1 MCKASILTQKAI
13 TKLTY
18 RALRLKI
25 RTNLRHF
32 KGMANQR
39 DIGVLMKHIKEDE
52 ERLARLGASRLNSA
66 SAAATPGTSST
77 EVEAGVGREGGGDAT
92 AEGEAGVGEDGDTD
106 GAVDVVVEE
115 AAPEPEAGQ
124 EADAQAEA
132 EAKADP
138 AVEAEAETR
147 ERDPAEDG
155 IQTPAPASPVAP
167 ATPAAEAADDN
178 DATIAAER
186 TERKVSGTRRGADE
200 MDDAA
205 DRDEVKRA
213 KVEGEDVNME
223 AANAGETA
231 VEGKGSQEEVKEEM
245 EEEEERVSTPVLPE
259 ATLE

>member
-1 MCKASILTQKAI
+1 MKKAI

-66 SAAATPGTSST
+66 SATATPGMSSNA
-77 EVEAGVGREGGGDAT
+77 EVEAGAGREGAGDQTTEGQVGG
-92 AEGEAGVGEDGDTD
+92 GEDGDTD
-106 GAVDVVVEE
+106 GAVDAVVED

-124 EADAQAEA
+124 EAEAPAPAEQ
-132 EAKADP
+132 

-147 ERDPAEDG
+147 ERVSAEDG

-167 ATPAAEAADDN
+167 ATPTAEAANDN
-178 DATIAAER
+178 DATIAVER

-200 MDDAA
+200 MDDVV

-213 KVEGEDVNME
+213 KVEGEDVDMD
-223 AANAGETA
+223 AADAGGRA
-231 VEGKGSQEEVKEEM
+231 VEGKGSHEEEKEER